1 MGFAGQI
8 RHSGL
13 EAGFCASRYLRTLVC
28 RIAVHGIAS
37 SVVVTTVHP
46 RAGYGPASRDRTL
59 SGVVGGRN
67 EPPHCE
73 LAAGLNRWFYRFEL
87 AGDYQRYL
95 SAEEEIEMTAAH
107 HFDVLEVW
115 CPENLQATGQGRAE
129 GIPLR
134 VDRCQPYAGGK
145 AVVVEVAQER

>member
-1 MGFAGQI
+1 MRA
-8 RHSGL
+8 RNSGRDT
-13 EAGFCASRYLRTLVC
+13 GRR
-28 RIAVHGIAS
+28 
-37 SVVVTTVHP
+37 
-46 RAGYGPASRDRTL
+46 SRDRTL

-87 AGDYQRYL
+87 AGDYRRYL
-95 SAEEEIEMTAAH
+95 GTEQEIEMTAAH

-115 CPENLQATGQGRAE
+115 CPGSLQATGQGRAE